1 MSKYLT
7 ILVFTFAGLS
17 GCNNTDDVATQEAD
31 KVDAEKTT
39 KKAVEQNSPFSRQ
52 LNALETAKQVGDA
65 AQKTI
70 DLNQQKLDY
79 NRP

>member
-17 GCNNTDDVATQEAD
+17 GCNNTDDVASQEAGN
-31 KVDAEKTT
+31 VDAEKNTE
-39 KKAVEQNSPFSRQ
+39 KAVEQNNPFSTQ
-52 LNALETAKQVGDA
+52 LEALEAARQASDA

-70 DLNQQKLDY
+70 DQSQQQLDF
-79 NRP
+79 NTP